1 MVEQIVTSNGEILAI
16 IIRSNY
22 SLSNN
27 ISFLTPGDFSQQLGY
42 MSRSAGYIIPPHV
55 HNLVPREVKL
65 TQEVLYIKNGKI
77 RVDFY
82 LDIDKY
88 YRSTELFQGD
98 VILLA
103 FGGHGFEMIEDSEI
117 IEIKQG
123 PYCGEF
129 DKVRFNPIDKALIK
143 Y

>member
-1 MVEQIVTSNGEILAI
+1 MVEQIINNNGEILAI
-16 IIRSNY
+16 IIRNTY
-22 SLSNN
+22 SLSDS

-42 MSRSAGYIIPPHV
+42 MSRSAGYVIAPHV

-65 TQEVLYIKNGKI
+65 TQEVLYIKNGKV

-82 LDIDKY
+82 LDMDNY
-88 YRSTELFQGD
+88 YKSSLLFKGD

-103 FGGHGFEMIEDSEI
+103 FGGHGFEMVEDSEI

-123 PYCGEF
+123 PYCGEY
-129 DKVRFNPIDKALIK
+129 DKVRFNPIDKSLIK

>member
-1 MVEQIVTSNGEILAI
+1 MIEQIINKSGEILAI
-16 IIRSNY
+16 IIRNSY
-22 SLSNN
+22 SLSDS
-27 ISFLTPGDFSQQLGY
+27 ISFLTPDDFSQQLGY
-42 MSRSAGYIIPPHV
+42 MARSAGYVIPPHV

-65 TQEVLYIKNGKI
+65 TQEVLYIKKGRL

-82 LDIDKY
+82 YDMDNY
-88 YRSTELFQGD
+88 YKSTELIQGD

-129 DKVRFNPIDKALIK
+129 DKVRFNPIDKTLIQ

>member
-1 MVEQIVTSNGEILAI
+1 MIEQILNEKNEIMAI
-16 IIRSNY
+16 VIRKTF
-22 SLSNN
+22 SLSNS
-27 ISFLTPGDFSQQLGY
+27 ISFITPDDFSQQLGY
-42 MSRSAGYIIPPHV
+42 MSRPRGYVIPPHV
-55 HNLVPREVKL
+55 HNLIPREVKL
-65 TQEVLYIKNGKI
+65 TQEVLYIKNGHI

-82 LDIDKY
+82 IDLNNYYKSLDLY
-88 YRSTELFQGD
+88 TGD

-103 FGGHGFEMIEDSEI
+103 SGGHGFEMIDESEI

-129 DKVRFNPIDKALIK
+129 DKIRFNPIDKALIK